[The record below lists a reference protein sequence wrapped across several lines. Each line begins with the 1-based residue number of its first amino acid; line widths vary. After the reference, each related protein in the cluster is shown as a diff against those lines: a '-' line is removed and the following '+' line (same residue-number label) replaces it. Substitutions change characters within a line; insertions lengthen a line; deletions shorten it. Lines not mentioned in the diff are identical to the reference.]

1 MSKKTN
7 LIMVS
12 AVVATSVLLSGC
24 GMFGGEKTAD
34 FAFQPPVL
42 RPLIGSDKEE
52 IIKISRKIDTIVY

>member
-24 GMFGGEKTAD
+24 GMFGGEKR
-34 FAFQPPVL
+34 QK
-42 RPLIGSDKEE
+42 LIHQKMSPTLKM
-52 IIKISRKIDTIVY
+52 KKHWKLKVK